1 MAKMVKHAED
11 SSSKTDEKGA
21 DDEDDEPF
29 RMVLPPVKEKSS
41 IFWNGLLGQLGMM
54 KVDGRINK

>member
-1 MAKMVKHAED
+1 MSKMVKRMD
-11 SSSKTDEKGA
+11 ISSKTDEKVTG
-21 DDEDDEPF
+21 DEDDEPF
-29 RMVLPPVKEKSS
+29 KVVLPPVKEKSS